1 MPLSR
6 LIYFSQTV
14 ALDSETAERHVE
26 NILDV
31 ARQKNEESG
40 ITGILLSDTHYYLQ
54 LLEGR
59 RRPLNETYARILKS
73 DLHTDVMLLDFR
85 AIEKRAFD
93 GFKMLYQPI
102 DGTLSR
108 VIGNMIDPKSAFDVM
123 TAETLAALLSLY
135 KNTDFQEG
143 AVWDVGR

>member
-6 LIYFSQTV
+6 LIYFSQTI
-14 ALDSETAERHVE
+14 ALNRDIAERHIE
-26 NILDV
+26 QILEV
-31 ARQKNEESG
+31 SRSKNEESG
-40 ITGILLSDTHYYLQ
+40 ITGILLSDARYYLQ

-59 RRPLNETYARILKS
+59 RGPLNEAYARILKS
-73 DLHTDVMLLDFR
+73 DLHTDVTLLDFR

-108 VIGNMIDPKSAFDVM
+108 VIANMIDPKSALDLM
-123 TAETLAALLSLY
+123 TADTLAALLSLY

-143 AVWDVGR
+143 AVWEVGT